1 MSIRHH
7 RDSSGYKPARAYPNL
22 VMQVG
27 GRPAPGVQEE
37 GRKIAIAYNVLAPA
51 SDAWWRAD
59 HHLHRASLRGRLATA
74 YARGAVW
81 LLGKLSRSD
90 IRDPAFDWEK
100 GRKAVHTVEG
110 PIARLADGVRR
121 DGASMAPV
129 PSEWFLPKSAAA
141 DEADGPCVLYVHGG
155 SYCLDRTRLHDALA
169 SHVALQSGLPVLA
182 VDYRLAPEH
191 PFPAGLEDVL
201 ATWRWLLERR
211 APSRIAFLGDSAGAG
226 LALASLLRLRDAGAD
241 MPAAFVGL
249 CPWADLT
256 FSGASIIDNADTD
269 AFMSDIEIISGFAE
283 LYLQGTSA
291 FDPCASPALT
301 ELHGMPDMLVHAG
314 SHDML
319 ADDARR
325 IVSSVRRN
333 GGRARLELWTH
344 MPHVWQRL
352 GDMVPESRQSLEA
365 IGSFLAARLIEMET
379 AA

>member
-1 MSIRHH
+1 M
-7 RDSSGYKPARAYPNL
+7 
-22 VMQVG
+22 
-27 GRPAPGVQEE
+27 
-37 GRKIAIAYNVLAPA
+37 
-51 SDAWWRAD
+51 
-59 HHLHRASLRGRLATA
+59 T
-74 YARGAVW
+74 
-81 LLGKLSRSD
+81 
-90 IRDPAFDWEK
+90 
-100 GRKAVHTVEG
+100 G
-110 PIARLADGVRR
+110 P
-121 DGASMAPV
+121 
-129 PSEWFLPKSAAA
+129 
-141 DEADGPCVLYVHGG
+141 
-155 SYCLDRTRLHDALA
+155 
-169 SHVALQSGLPVLA
+169 
-182 VDYRLAPEH
+182 
-191 PFPAGLEDVL
+191 
-201 ATWRWLLERR
+201 
-211 APSRIAFLGDSAGAG
+211 
-226 LALASLLRLRDAGAD
+226 
-241 MPAAFVGL
+241 
-249 CPWADLT
+249 PWADLT